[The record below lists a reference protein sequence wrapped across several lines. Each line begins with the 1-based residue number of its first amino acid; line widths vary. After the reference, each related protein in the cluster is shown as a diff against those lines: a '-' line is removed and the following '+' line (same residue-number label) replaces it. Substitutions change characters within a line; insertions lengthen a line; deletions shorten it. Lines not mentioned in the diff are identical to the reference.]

1 MRLALIGGSG
11 MLAHMVAAVA
21 PPHYDVFPFDLPQ
34 LDIGVR
40 DQVLG
45 AMGSLRPH
53 VIVNCAAYT
62 NVDACETQEELA
74 TRVNGTG
81 AGHLAEAAREAGA
94 VLVHIS
100 TDYVFDGSK
109 KTPYTEEDPPN
120 PLSAYGRS
128 KLAGEEAIRDS
139 GLLRYFILR
148 TSWLYGPGGKNFV
161 ETIARL
167 AGEREELR
175 VVADQLGSPTY
186 TEDLARAIFQLLA
199 LDTPGTTGL
208 TPHEVY
214 GIYHFANEGVCS
226 WHAFAEAIVE
236 RLRQRG
242 EANRLLRVVP
252 ISTEDYPLPAPRPPY
267 SVFAKD
273 RYRAA
278 TGQEIPDWMNAL
290 DRYFAFRGQQEVI
303 HARH

>member
-1 MRLALIGGSG
+1 MRLALIGGNG
-11 MLAHMVAAVA
+11 MLAHMVATVA

-34 LDIGVR
+34 LDISVR

-45 AMGSLRPH
+45 AMGNLRPH

-74 TRVNGTG
+74 TRVNGHG
-81 AGHLAEAAREAGA
+81 AGHLAEAARETGA

-199 LDTPGTTGL
+199 LDTPDTARL
-208 TPHEVY
+208 TPHEFH

-242 EANRLLRVVP
+242 EANRLLQVVP

-267 SVFAKD
+267 SVFSKD

-290 DRYFAFRGQQEVI
+290 DRYFALRGQQEVI
-303 HARH
+303 HARP